1 MTPEV
6 QHIPPDG
13 NRDYEQ
19 WQRLTDDPGIRGVEV
34 IHRLKTDGPWQ
45 WSVTVWVMEFIRE
58 DPLETEIREAIAAE
72 LRAVPGVER
81 VSEEDRE
88 VWVVDGSPSGEEL
101 TRAAAKVVDRF
112 AKRSQEHC
120 ESLGS

>member
-13 NRDYEQ
+13 FGGNER
-19 WQRLTDDPGIRGVEV
+19 WQRLTDEPDIRGIEV
-34 IHRLKTDGPWQ
+34 IRSMTRGPWQ
-45 WSVTVWVMEFIRE
+45 WSVIVGVMEFIRE
-58 DPLETEIREAIAAE
+58 DPLEAEIRQAMAAE
-72 LRAVPGVER
+72 LRAARGVAR

-88 VWVVDGSPSGEEL
+88 IWVVDGSPSGEEL

-112 AKRSQEHC
+112 AERTREHY

>member
-6 QHIPPDG
+6 QHIPPSGSSGDD
-13 NRDYEQ
+13 R
-19 WQRLTDDPGIRGVEV
+19 WQRLTDDPDIRGVEV
-34 IHRLKTDGPWQ
+34 IRSNANGPWQ
-45 WSVTVWVMEFIRE
+45 WSVTVSVMEFVRE
-58 DPLETEIREAIAAE
+58 DPLETQFRGAMEAE
-72 LRAVPGVER
+72 LRAVPGVAR

-101 TRAAAKVVDRF
+101 TRAAARVADRF
-112 AKRSQEHC
+112 AERTREHY